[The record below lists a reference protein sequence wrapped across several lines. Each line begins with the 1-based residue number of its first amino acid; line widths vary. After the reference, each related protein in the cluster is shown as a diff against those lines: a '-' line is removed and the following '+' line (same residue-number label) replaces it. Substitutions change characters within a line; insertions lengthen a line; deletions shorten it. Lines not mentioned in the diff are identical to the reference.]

1 MLVLLVLVSAVI
13 IETTQE
19 DFRDGIFSRNIYASR
34 RNGGAIEFTTRFDL
48 NNDGYLDVVSGNSE
62 HYVFWGGAQGFS
74 SDRITSYPSMR
85 GNNIGADLNC
95 DGYPELITAG
105 FGSGVIKIYWG
116 TATGPDPSNST
127 ELVCNTATVECVYVS
142 DLNKDGY
149 LDIITESFSYD
160 TAAIFWGDVNGYSI
174 SNRSLLPTLHAQ
186 HNLEI
191 ADLNKDGWLDI
202 VIPNDGGTVN
212 YIYWGTASGYNTAHR
227 TSLPTPGGTP
237 HGLSVADLN
246 NDGWLD
252 LVFTQFNGSESYIYW
267 GSEGGYNLNNRTVL
281 NTGSCHGGSSIADF
295 NKDGFL
301 DILFYRGK
309 WDYTRVRSVIY
320 WGSSQGFDDG
330 SYSEIGLSINAS
342 GGLVAD
348 FNFDGELDIFVNNL
362 IGEDYDFVFY
372 GPSFSICDSLSII
385 HSDLHG
391 MYYEIGNVYTRKYEE
406 EYISSIIGSDSLK
419 VWKRISW
426 TGVIPD
432 GASIEMYIRIGESDT
447 LDSTWSTWQKV
458 YNDSLLDLGKSKYLQ
473 YKALFKYTNPAY
485 LPLLE
490 EVRIYFS
497 ESQIALFPSQQ
508 DSVLPGQEINYLF
521 FIENNTLSSHVVDL
535 QIQNSN
541 PSFNTQL
548 MDSSGDDVLRDFN
561 NDGYQDVGLIDTGE
575 IVSFTLKL
583 TAPPSALYGQCDTV
597 ILRAFC
603 ADDTTIYDTA
613 FAVTVVQKY
622 VAIDVSP
629 DTLDS
634 LEAAASILISLRGTN
649 LGNVTD
655 VMDITASQTNF
666 RWQFSLYDST
676 GLNLLQDTDGDGVSD
691 LGVQLPLVSKSFY
704 LLIRSP
710 STAVPQ
716 EVDTI
721 IVKGHSSQDP
731 NVVDSAIIVL
741 KIKGPKIIEVEP
753 DTSGFIYPGDSVDY
767 KLRCWNYDSLDH
779 LIEVKKGLGIFNV
792 EFLDTLLN
800 PLPDADGDGY
810 PEIGPVI
817 PQTFKT
823 FVVRVLCPSTQTPGS
838 VDTMLIY
845 GFSNSDTTLGD
856 YATVITTVR
865 NPYGVEL
872 YPDAVDSCG
881 PGEEVI
887 YSVHVRN
894 TGVREDTIEIYPVS
908 QHSGFTC
915 VISGPQDMDS
925 DGRQEVYLN
934 PGEDSIF
941 QVRVYAADS
950 VFPGVSDT
958 LRIYGHSQLSPTT
971 GDYVTLITTII
982 PRNISIDIYPDR
994 YVSTPPGGTMD
1005 VFFTV
1010 ETRGSIQD
1018 LIEFPVS
1025 GGGPEWFV
1033 TIEDSSGIP
1042 LQDSDNNGIVEIGP
1056 VAGGENVK
1064 IRVKVTAPDRYDSTR
1079 YCITARFHT
1088 FPYIKDSASLLV
1100 EVIPPL
1106 DFHNSPNPFRKKTT
1120 FILSVPDEGRLFL
1133 AIYTRTG
1140 ERIEVIFDGK
1150 VDRGITKVEWEPK
1163 KLKPGTYPVLFRY
1176 ESNGETRKMIKK
1188 LVKLP

>member
-1 MLVLLVLVSAVI
+1 MRSRNSWKKLFKLISIYALMSSFIHSQEWTTFKLDVSHTGRQRGHGNLVGY
-13 IETTQE
+13 E
-19 DFRDGIFSRNIYASR
+19 DFYWIFRTGGEVRGTPVIADLENDGRIEVIFGSMDHNLYVLNGLDGTLKWRFTSSDVIRSTPTVYDINGDGKKEIFFTSKGAIYA
-34 RNGGAIEFTTRFDL
+34 L
-48 NNDGYLDVVSGNSE
+48 NYRGSLMWVTNVVSGVPISSPTLFQRDGSYYLLAVGGPNLYCLNVLDGTLKWVKNFPDIIYSTPAVGDINGDE
-62 HYVFWGGAQGFS
+62 EPDIVIGCNNGDLYALSSVNGTEEWRVSFASGEYGTSGSALLYDVDGDSIDEVFVGTEAQGF
-74 SDRITSYPSMR
+74 YALE
-85 GNNIGADLNC
+85 G
-95 DGYPELITAG
+95 
-105 FGSGVIKIYWG
+105 
-116 TATGPDPSNST
+116 
-127 ELVCNTATVECVYVS
+127 
-142 DLNKDGY
+142 KDGSVIWHIPALGY
-149 LDIITESFSYD
+149 IYSTPSIVYSDSD
-160 TAAIFWGDVNGYSI
+160 TLPEIVLTCGWGDSRVIVANIENGSI
-174 SNRSLLPTLHAQ
+174 IWETTLTEG
-186 HNLEI
+186 N
-191 ADLNKDGWLDI
+191 
-202 VIPNDGGTVN
+202 
-212 YIYWGTASGYNTAHR
+212 
-227 TSLPTPGGTP
+227 PGKP
-237 HGLSVADLN
+237 SPAVADI
-246 NDGWLD
+246 DGDSRDEIIVPAEGLD
-252 LVFTQFNGSESYIYW
+252 RVFVFNAENGDLLWKTDNIYVW
-267 GSEGGYNLNNRTVL
+267 WTFASPSVGDING
-281 NTGSCHGGSSIADF
+281 
-295 NKDGFL
+295 DGFL
-301 DILFYRGK
+301 DIVINSD
-309 WDYTRVRSVIY
+309 DY
-320 WGSSQGFDDG
+320 
-330 SYSEIGLSINAS
+330 
-342 GGLVAD
+342 
-348 FNFDGELDIFVNNL
+348 
-362 IGEDYDFVFY
+362 
-372 GPSFSICDSLSII
+372 
-385 HSDLHG
+385 
-391 MYYEIGNVYTRKYEE
+391 NVYA
-406 EYISSIIGSDSLK
+406 ISRYTPIRVLIYPDQEDSI
-419 VWKRISW
+419 
-426 TGVIPD
+426 
-432 GASIEMYIRIGESDT
+432 
-447 LDSTWSTWQKV
+447 
-458 YNDSLLDLGKSKYLQ
+458 
-473 YKALFKYTNPAY
+473 
-485 LPLLE
+485 
-490 EVRIYFS
+490 
-497 ESQIALFPSQQ
+497 
-508 DSVLPGQEINYLF
+508 LPGQSIDYNFVVENKTLLNRIIDIDAFNSDTF
-521 FIENNTLSSHVVDL
+521 FIIELLDSLGASHLYDSNGDGHVDIGVVDSEG
-535 QIQNSN
+535 IKN
-541 PSFNTQL
+541 FI
-548 MDSSGDDVLRDFN
+548 LRV
-561 NDGYQDVGLIDTGE
+561 Y
-575 IVSFTLKL
+575 
-583 TAPPSALYGQCDTV
+583 APEDALYGRRDTV

-838 VDTMLIY
+838 VDTMLIH

-934 PGEDSIF
+934 PGEDFIF